1 MNETVKTGIILFG
14 ALVLSRLLPLP
25 ANSEPLLGLAVL
37 TPYLSKNNLAFLF
50 PLGVMFVSDLFIGF
64 HNSMLMTYS
73 ALALAPFISK
83 TLDNKYL
90 SLGSSW
96 LVWHIMA
103 NAGQWYPPFSP
114 EALLF
119 DVRFLLSG
127 LGVVALYDVTR
138 ILWQKTQYREV

>member
-1 MNETVKTGIILFG
+1 MNKTIKAGIILFG

-37 TPYLSKNNLAFLF
+37 TPYLSKNNLAFLL
-50 PLGVMFVSDLFIGF
+50 PLGVMFISDLFLGF
-64 HNSMLMTYS
+64 HNSMVMTYS

-83 TLDNKYL
+83 TLDNKYIA
-90 SLGSSW
+90 LGGSW
-96 LVWHIMA
+96 LVWHVMA

-119 DVRFLLSG
+119 DIRFLLSG
-127 LGVVALYDVTR
+127 LTIVVLYDIMSKV
-138 ILWQKTQYREV
+138 WQTASTEV